1 MYDRQIIKIPDNSYA
16 KYEYIHR
23 ARFSKH
29 VLKWWKLY
37 ETDFDFI
44 IFEKNPIDYLL
55 NYTVEGFMIL
65 TDLSGSEN

>member
-1 MYDRQIIKIPDNSYA
+1 M
-16 KYEYIHR
+16 
-23 ARFSKH
+23 
-29 VLKWWKLY
+29 LKWWKLY
-37 ETDFDFI
+37 ETDFDLI